1 MKSLFTIFIF
11 LIMGVSYAQVKNDIW
26 LQNLIRKE
34 ASPLLQSV
42 LNQPDTFRYQII
54 YTKIDRDNKNKPIF
68 KNYYLHVD
76 RALYFYPASMV
87 KLPVALAS
95 LEKLNTQKLPI
106 NKFTCMLIDSTR
118 PWQTAI
124 INDETSATGLPSVDH
139 YIKKIFLVSDNDAYN
154 RLYQFVGQK
163 QLNEM
168 LWKKGY
174 TQSRITRRFDKS
186 DFEQNRYTNQIRF
199 FDSGRLIYTQP
210 EAYSDLQFDFSKK
223 ILMGNAH
230 YDKDENL
237 VNEPYDFTMHNT
249 MPLEDLQLMM
259 QSVLFPKSVAKDR
272 RFNLTK
278 EDYRS
283 LYQYMSERPSE
294 SHFPKYDTDEYFD
307 SYTKFFFFRDG
318 KGPIPEY
325 IRSFNKTGWSH
336 GFLTDVCYI
345 VDFRN
350 NVEFML
356 SGSIYTNSDGVL
368 NDNKYEYN
376 EIGYPFFREVGEI
389 IYNYELNR
397 KRRKP
402 DLSEWVLRYD

>member
-118 PWQTAI
+118 PWQTAV

-210 EAYSDLQFDFSKK
+210 EAYSDLQFDFSKR

-259 QSVLFPKSVAKDR
+259 QSVLFPKSVAKER

>member
-118 PWQTAI
+118 PWQTAV

-186 DFEQNRYTNQIRF
+186 DFEQNRYTNQIPF

-210 EAYSDLQFDFSKK
+210 EAYSDLQFDFSKR

-259 QSVLFPKSVAKDR
+259 QSVLFPKSVAKER

>member
-118 PWQTAI
+118 PWQTAV

-210 EAYSDLQFDFSKK
+210 EAYSDLQFDFSKR

-259 QSVLFPKSVAKDR
+259 QSVLFPKSVAKER

-294 SHFPKYDTDEYFD
+294 SHFPKYDTGEYFD

>member
-1 MKSLFTIFIF
+1 
-11 LIMGVSYAQVKNDIW
+11 
-26 LQNLIRKE
+26 
-34 ASPLLQSV
+34 
-42 LNQPDTFRYQII
+42 
-54 YTKIDRDNKNKPIF
+54 
-68 KNYYLHVD
+68 
-76 RALYFYPASMV
+76 
-87 KLPVALAS
+87 
-95 LEKLNTQKLPI
+95 
-106 NKFTCMLIDSTR
+106 
-118 PWQTAI
+118 
-124 INDETSATGLPSVDH
+124 
-139 YIKKIFLVSDNDAYN
+139 VSDNDAYN

-210 EAYSDLQFDFSKK
+210 EAYSDLQFDFSKR

-259 QSVLFPKSVAKDR
+259 QSVLFPKSVAKER

-318 KGPIPEY
+318 KRPIPEY

-397 KRRKP
+397 RRRKP

>member
-118 PWQTAI
+118 PWQTAV

-210 EAYSDLQFDFSKK
+210 EAYSDLQFDFSKR

>member
-118 PWQTAI
+118 PWQTAV

>member
-118 PWQTAI
+118 PWQTAV

-210 EAYSDLQFDFSKK
+210 EAYSDLQFDFSKR

-318 KGPIPEY
+318 KRPIPEY

>member
-1 MKSLFTIFIF
+1 MKCFFTIFIF
-11 LIMGVSYAQVKNDIW
+11 LIMSVSYAQVKSDVW
-26 LQNLIRKE
+26 LENLIRKE

-54 YTKIDRDNKNKPIF
+54 YTKIDRDKKNKPNF

-95 LEKLNTQKLPI
+95 LEMLNSQKLPV
-106 NKFTCMLIDSTR
+106 NKFSFMLIDSTR
-118 PWQTAI
+118 PWQTAV
-124 INDETSATGLPSVDH
+124 INDKSSATGLPSVDH

-168 LWKKGY
+168 LWKRGY

-210 EAYSDLQFDFSKK
+210 EAYSDLKFDFSRK

-237 VNEPYDFTMHNT
+237 VNKPYDFTMHNA
-249 MPLEDLQLMM
+249 MPLEDMQLMM
-259 QSVLFPKSVAKDR
+259 QSVLFPKSAATKR

-294 SHFPKYDTDEYFD
+294 SHYPKYDTGEYFD

-318 KGPIPEY
+318 KRSIPEY

-345 VDFRN
+345 VDFKN
-350 NVEFML
+350 KVEFML

-402 DLSEWVLRYD
+402 DLSEWVLRYH

>member
-118 PWQTAI
+118 PWQTAV

-259 QSVLFPKSVAKDR
+259 QSVLFPKSVAKER

>member
-1 MKSLFTIFIF
+1 
-11 LIMGVSYAQVKNDIW
+11 MGVSYAQVKNDIW

-118 PWQTAI
+118 PWQTAV

-210 EAYSDLQFDFSKK
+210 EAYSDLQFDFSKR

-259 QSVLFPKSVAKDR
+259 QSVLFPKSVAKER

>member
-118 PWQTAI
+118 PWQTAV

-210 EAYSDLQFDFSKK
+210 EAYSDLQFDFSKR

-237 VNEPYDFTMHNT
+237 VNEPYDFAMHNT

-259 QSVLFPKSVAKDR
+259 QSVLFPKSVAKER